1 MKISIHCKITIIFCL
16 ITACILF
23 GVFTYLDSTLKD
35 HTFQRIQTALIKEAL
50 LAKLFLEKD
59 FPGYPRLKE
68 IDSIADE
75 AGESLSSRVTI
86 IGLDGKVLGDSELT
100 GESLENV
107 ENHLYRPEVQEAL
120 KTGTGQS
127 RRFSTTVQQYMLYVA
142 VSFGKDKPQGV
153 VRLSLPL
160 SEVEMISEHLKKVL
174 FSALAIA
181 LCAAIVG
188 SFIAAKLISKPIEH
202 ISVAAGDI
210 AAGNF
215 TKKISVKTNDEIGSL
230 ARAFNNMSSEVC
242 SKIEQLEDNKAKLE
256 AVLFSMFDGV
266 MVVDHRGMILLMNK
280 ALKDILA
287 VKHEAEGK
295 KPLEVIRNVEV
306 QEITDKVLDMRSG
319 VESREI
325 SILLPEE
332 KRVIVHGTP
341 IFREG
346 KIEGAVLVF
355 HDVTEMRRLEKI
367 RKDFIANVSHELR
380 TPAASI
386 KGFAE
391 TLNAGAMD
399 DKESA
404 KEFIK
409 IIEANSDRLVRLI
422 EDLLDLSKIESGK
435 ADMNLRPCSLYPIVK
450 KVVSQVEDQS
460 KKRSISIEN
469 KINSR
474 IPDALADET
483 FITQVFLNLIDNA
496 VKYTEENGAVSVTA
510 AEERE
515 FIKVNVSDNG
525 IGISEKDLPRVFERF
540 YCVDK
545 ARSRQMRGTGL
556 GLSIVKHIVEEH
568 GGQVA
573 VKSVLG
579 QGSTFIFTIPKA

>member
-1 MKISIHCKITIIFCL
+1 MKISIHYKITIIFCL
-16 ITACILF
+16 ITACILL
-23 GVFTYLDSTLKD
+23 GVFSYLDSNLKD
-35 HTFQRIQTALIKEAL
+35 YTYQRIKTALTKEAL

-59 FPGYPRLKE
+59 FSGYLRLKE

-75 AGESLSSRVTI
+75 AGESISSRVTI
-86 IGLDGKVLGDSELT
+86 IGLDGKVLGDSELE
-100 GESLENV
+100 GERLENV
-107 ENHLYRPEVQEAL
+107 ENHLYRPEIQEAL
-120 KTGTGQS
+120 KEGTGES
-127 RRFSTTVQQYMLYVA
+127 IRFSTTVQENMLYVA

-153 VRLSLPL
+153 VRLSVSL
-160 SEVEMISEHLKKVL
+160 SDVEIISGHLKKVL
-174 FSALAIA
+174 FTALSIA
-181 LCAAIVG
+181 LCIAIVV
-188 SFIAAKLISKPIEH
+188 SFIAARFISKPIEH
-202 ISVAAGDI
+202 ISAVAREI

-215 TKKISVKTNDEIGSL
+215 TKKISVKAKDEIGDL
-230 ARAFNNMSSEVC
+230 AGAFNHMSSEVC
-242 SKIEQLEDNKAKLE
+242 SKIEQLEDNKSKLE

-266 MVVDHRGMILLMNK
+266 MVVDSAGMLLLMNK
-280 ALKDILA
+280 SLKDLLA

-295 KPLEVIRNVEV
+295 KPLEIIRNVEV
-306 QEITDKVLDMRSG
+306 QEIADKVLDMKTG

-332 KRVIVHGTP
+332 KRIIVHGTP
-341 IFREG
+341 IIREE

-355 HDVTEMRRLEKI
+355 HDVTEIRRLEKI

-380 TPAASI
+380 TPASSI

-409 IIEANSDRLVRLI
+409 IIEENSDRLVRLI

-435 ADMNLRPCSLYPIVK
+435 VDMNLRSCSLYPIVK
-450 KVVSQVEDQS
+450 KVVSQVEDQT
-460 KKRSISIEN
+460 KKKSIAIEN
-469 KINSR
+469 KINSS
-474 IPDALADET
+474 IPNVLADET

-496 VKYTEENGAVSVTA
+496 IKYTDENGSVSVTA
-510 AEERE
+510 VEEKE
-515 FIKVNVSDNG
+515 FIRIDVKDNG
-525 IGISEKDLPRVFERF
+525 IGISGKDLPRVFERF

-545 ARSRQMRGTGL
+545 ARSRQLGGTGL
-556 GLSIVKHIVEEH
+556 GLSIVKHVVEEH
-568 GGQVA
+568 GGQVT

-579 QGSTFIFTIPKA
+579 QGSTFTFTISKA